1 MSDVKTITCD
11 KCQRLL
17 YYSNDNY
24 YGDDVCKIDG
34 LYLCEDCWPEYIK
47 ETYVVELTEG
57 E

>member
-11 KCQRLL
+11 KCQRPL
-17 YYSNDNY
+17 YYANDNY